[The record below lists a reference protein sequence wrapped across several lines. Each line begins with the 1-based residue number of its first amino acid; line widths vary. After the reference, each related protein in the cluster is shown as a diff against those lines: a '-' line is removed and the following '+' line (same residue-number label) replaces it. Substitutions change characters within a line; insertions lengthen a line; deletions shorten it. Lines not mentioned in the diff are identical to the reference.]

1 MALTGQ
7 EPSQSPPVP
16 YTATGGRA
24 NYDRPLGRG
33 LQYRPV
39 LGLSEAV
46 DYWLSR
52 LPSLK
57 LSSGDSVMI
66 QANPARP

>member
-7 EPSQSPPVP
+7 EPSQSSPVP

-24 NYDRPLGRG
+24 NHDRPFGRG
-33 LQYRPV
+33 LQYGPV
-39 LGLSEAV
+39 PGLGEVV
-46 DYWLSR
+46 DYWLSQ

-57 LSSGDSVMI
+57 LSSSDSVVI